1 MRTSDAPVRRPTSAA
16 RVVRI
21 SPDGRHDVPDRLAT
35 EEPLELRI
43 HGPGEDPVA
52 LSVTM
57 RTPGHDFELA
67 AGFLLAEGLLHGA
80 ADLDTIAYCV
90 GPDGEQEFN
99 VVTVRTRTPVVDR
112 VRPRAVTTTSA
123 CGVCG
128 AASID
133 AVADHCAPIGA
144 GPTVAATVLAA
155 LPDTLGTAQRNFA
168 ATGGVHAAARF
179 STDGTLLDLR
189 EDVGRHN
196 ALDKLVGRAL
206 LDDALPRSDDVLLV
220 SGRLSFE
227 LVQKAAAAGIA
238 VVCAVGAPSSLAV
251 ATARRFGQTVVA
263 FVRDGRANVY
273 THPERVIG
281 P

>member
-1 MRTSDAPVRRPTSAA
+1 MRIT
-16 RVVRI
+16 
-21 SPDGRHDVPDRLAT
+21 PDGRYDVPDRLAT

-43 HGPGEDPVA
+43 HGPGEAPVP

-67 AGFLLAEGLLHGA
+67 AGFLLAEGLLHGT

-90 GPDGEQEFN
+90 GSDGEQEFN

-133 AVADHCAPIGA
+133 AVADHCAPIGT
-144 GPTVAATVLAA
+144 GPTVSAAVLAA
-155 LPDTLGTAQRNFA
+155 LPDALGAAQLTFE

-179 STDGTLLDLR
+179 ATDGTLRDLR

-206 LDDALPRSDDVLLV
+206 LDGALPLRDDVLLV

-227 LVQKAAAAGIA
+227 LVQKAAAAGIPI
-238 VVCAVGAPSSLAV
+238 VCAVGAPSSLAV

-263 FVRDGRANVY
+263 FLRDGRANVY
-273 THPERVIG
+273 THPERVSG